1 MNNQPLH
8 LKYRPDDLKSF
19 VGNESMIKS
28 LSSVISRKEG
38 VPHAILFS
46 GPSGCGKT
54 TLARILQKGFNCSSQ
69 DFTEL
74 NAANVRGIDTI
85 REINKT
91 ARFAPM
97 ISSCRIFLLDEAH
110 KLTNDAQNAL
120 LKLLEDTPS
129 HVYFILCTT
138 EPEKLIKTIRTRCTH
153 FQVSSLPDRVIVSSL
168 LKDVCEK
175 EKVDLPKE
183 ALTEIAKISE
193 GSPRQ
198 ALVILDSVIDI
209 ETDEDLLKAIQDYSV
224 RKSVIFDL
232 SNALLGKSKWKDIIK
247 ILSSLDMEPENVR
260 YSILGIM
267 NNKLMK
273 GENNKASYIIEEFLE
288 SFMYSKKAGLTN
300 ACYRVVVLKGE

>member
-1 MNNQPLH
+1 MDNQPLH
-8 LKYRPDDLKSF
+8 LKYRPPDLKSF

-28 LSSVISRKEG
+28 LSSVIGRKEG
-38 VPHAILFS
+38 VPHAMLFS

-54 TLARILQKGFNCSSQ
+54 TLARILQKGFNCSDQ
-69 DFTEL
+69 DYTEL
-74 NAANVRGIDTI
+74 NAANVRGIETI
-85 REINKT
+85 REINRT
-91 ARFAPM
+91 CQFAPM
-97 ISSCRIFLLDEAH
+97 ISSCRIFLLDEAA

-153 FQVSSLPDRVIVSSL
+153 FQVSSLPDRTIVSL
-168 LKDVCEK
+168 LKDVCEE

-224 RKSVIFDL
+224 RTSVIFDL
-232 SNALLGKSKWKDIIK
+232 SNALLAKSKWKDIIK

-267 NNKLMK
+267 NSKLMK
-273 GENNKASYIIEEFLE
+273 GENNKASYIIEEFTE

-300 ACYRVVVLKGE
+300 ACYRVVVLKKE

>member
-28 LSSVISRKEG
+28 LSSVIGRKEG

-54 TLARILQKGFNCSSQ
+54 TLARILKKGFNCSDQ

-74 NAANVRGIDTI
+74 NSANVRGIETI
-85 REINKT
+85 REINRT
-91 ARFAPM
+91 CQFAPM

-138 EPEKLIKTIRTRCTH
+138 EPEKLIKTIRTRCTT
-153 FQVSSLPDRVIVSSL
+153 FQVSSLPDRTIVSL

-209 ETDEDLLKAIQDYSV
+209 DNDEDLLKALQDYSV
-224 RKSVIFDL
+224 RQSGIFDL
-232 SNALLGKSKWKDIIK
+232 SNALLAKSKWKDIIK

-267 NNKLMK
+267 NSKLMK
-273 GENNKASYIIEEFLE
+273 GENDKASYIIEEFTE
-288 SFMYSKKAGLTN
+288 SFMYSKKAGLSN
-300 ACYRVVVLKGE
+300 ACYRVVVLRKE